1 MKCYVLRDHL
11 EKAAWPGVFGKQ
23 KAQGLITSL
32 STFYLGDMWPWN
44 LITHKI
50 DYHVAILKVIKI

>member
-1 MKCYVLRDHL
+1 MCEGWTSRMKFKIHAKRQTFQMKCYVLRDHL

-32 STFYLGDMWPWN
+32 STFYLGDM
-44 LITHKI
+44 
-50 DYHVAILKVIKI
+50 